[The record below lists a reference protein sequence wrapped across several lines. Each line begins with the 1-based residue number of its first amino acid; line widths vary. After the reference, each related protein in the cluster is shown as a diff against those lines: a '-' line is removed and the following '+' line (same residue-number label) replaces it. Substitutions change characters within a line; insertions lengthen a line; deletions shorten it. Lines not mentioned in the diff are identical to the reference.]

1 MKIKNF
7 DVLAVSELRRVALN
21 IVEEG
26 LSSIDTAKAL
36 RNTVRLNGDVL
47 RIEDES
53 YSVKSLKRIFV
64 VAVGKCS
71 LESAVVLENIL
82 GDRLS
87 EGVAVDVR
95 PGGYLKRVNYFRG
108 THPYPSEENVKAA
121 KEVINLLSKVDQN
134 DLVIFVISGGGS
146 TLLCYPEDSSYKE
159 ESSIVKSLIKAGV
172 TIQEMNT
179 VRKHLSLARG
189 GFLAKYVYPA
199 KAVAL
204 IFSDVPGDDIGF
216 IASGPTVKDTTTI
229 DEAAATLAKYDI
241 FGKCSLENCG
251 LIETPKD
258 KKYFENVKNIIVIS
272 NSAALSAMENKAK
285 ELGFSV
291 KVCDGSLIGEA
302 REMGVKIARELH
314 KLPSHTVLLYG
325 GETTVTVRGSGRGG
339 RNLEMAL
346 SAVEEVKENEVIL
359 PFASDGRDNGEFA
372 GAICDIIT
380 REAIQKNKLDVQE
393 TLKENN
399 GYPLFEKVGHYLFT
413 GDTGSN
419 VSDLAIAVK
428 F

>member
-302 REMGVKIARELH
+302 REMGIKIARELH

>member
-95 PGGYLKRVNYFRG
+95 PGGYLKRINYFRG

-302 REMGVKIARELH
+302 REMGIKIARELH

>member
-95 PGGYLKRVNYFRG
+95 PGGYLKRINYFRG

-258 KKYFENVKNIIVIS
+258 KKYFENVKNILKIS
-272 NSAALSAMENKAK
+272 K
-285 ELGFSV
+285 
-291 KVCDGSLIGEA
+291 
-302 REMGVKIARELH
+302 R
-314 KLPSHTVLLYG
+314 
-325 GETTVTVRGSGRGG
+325 SGCK
-339 RNLEMAL
+339 NQ
-346 SAVEEVKENEVIL
+346 K
-359 PFASDGRDNGEFA
+359 FTSDF
-372 GAICDIIT
+372 
-380 REAIQKNKLDVQE
+380 
-393 TLKENN
+393 
-399 GYPLFEKVGHYLFT
+399 F
-413 GDTGSN
+413 
-419 VSDLAIAVK
+419 
-428 F
+428 

>member
-95 PGGYLKRVNYFRG
+95 PGGYLKRINYFRG

-285 ELGFSV
+285 ELGFKA
-291 KVCDGSLIGEA
+291 KVHDGALIGEA
-302 REMGVKIARELH
+302 REMGIKIARELH